1 VLVLRPPLAPAGWT
15 CGRYYPRMLPTLT
28 LDRVIDPVKAG
39 TWLGRVAP
47 AIQTDLMALGRIPP
61 ST

>member
-1 VLVLRPPLAPAGWT
+1 
-15 CGRYYPRMLPTLT
+15 MLPTLT
-28 LDRVIDPVKAG
+28 LDRVMDPAEAG

-47 AIQTDLMALGRIPP
+47 ATQTDLMALGRIPP